1 MGRMKRLLRP
11 KPVIYEDQAQ
21 SSMKTWSYH
30 LLKGSKFAPYNRQF
44 DTQNTPETIQNRL
57 IYVKMSENYISAHY
71 SLHWQ
76 EKAE

>member
-11 KPVIYEDQAQ
+11 KPVIYEDQAR

-30 LLKGSKFAPYNRQF
+30 LLKGSKFAPHNRQF

-57 IYVKMSENYISAHY
+57 IYAKMSENHISAHY